1 MMRRESDRKPTPS
14 VPPADQRARQ
24 VPAVTRAVA
33 ILRLLG
39 KSEEPAGVNA
49 IARALGLVPST
60 CLHILRALASEGLV
74 VLDPD
79 TKRYALD
86 AGILTLAR
94 SVMRRN
100 GFGDVVQPV
109 LDGLSE
115 RHGVTAIG
123 VQVVGLR
130 HMVVVAISRS
140 DLPMRIHVDIGSRF
154 PALISA
160 TGRCFAA
167 FGDHGWPTLE
177 KQFHKLRWDHPPTFA
192 TWRAEVERTRARGY
206 AVDAGAYIRGVTIV
220 AIPVLGRGGPM
231 THSIVAV
238 GVTEQMERAGVE
250 VLAAEMR
257 TLGADVAE
265 RLGGH

>member
-1 MMRRESDRKPTPS
+1 MPATGRPPF
-14 VPPADQRARQ
+14 PPARSADRRARQ

-39 KSEEPAGVNA
+39 KSDEPVGVNA

-60 CLHILRALASEGLV
+60 CLHILRALVSEGLV
-74 VLDPD
+74 AVDPD
-79 TKRYALD
+79 TKRYGLD

-100 GFGDVVQPV
+100 GFADVVQPV
-109 LDGLSE
+109 LDELSQ
-115 RHGVTAIG
+115 RHAVTAIG
-123 VQVVGLR
+123 VQVVGLK

-140 DLPMRIHVDIGSRF
+140 DLPLRIHVDIGSRF

-167 FGDHGWPTLE
+167 FGDHGWAALE
-177 KQFHKLRWDHPPTFA
+177 KQFHKLRWDHPPAFA
-192 TWRAEVERTRARGY
+192 AWRAEVEQARARGY

-220 AIPVLGRGGPM
+220 AIPILDHAALM

-238 GVTEQMERAGVE
+238 GVSEQMARVGIAELAG
-250 VLAAEMR
+250 EMR
-257 TLGADVAE
+257 TLGAGVAE